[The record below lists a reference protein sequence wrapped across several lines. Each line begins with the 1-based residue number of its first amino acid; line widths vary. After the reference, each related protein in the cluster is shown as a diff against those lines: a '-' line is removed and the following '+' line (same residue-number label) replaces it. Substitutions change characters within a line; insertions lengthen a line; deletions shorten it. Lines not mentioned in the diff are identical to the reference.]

1 MITQSGTYFTS
12 RETSVVVVLLYLD
25 TDPRNN
31 SNLLDE
37 NVILTFL
44 LDKRDLE
51 TVQFC
56 L

>member
-1 MITQSGTYFTS
+1 MITISGELFTS
-12 RETSVVVVLLYLD
+12 RKTSVVVLLCLD
-25 TDPRNN
+25 MDPRNN
-31 SNLLDE
+31 SNLLGE

-51 TVQFC
+51 TVKFH